1 MTALAGEG
9 RKMAGYDRD
18 FLRLLTDKLNIV
30 EVASSYLHL
39 EKKGG
44 TYWACCPFHHEKTA
58 SFHVDENRQFYHCF
72 GCGASGNVIKLV
84 QELEN
89 VDFGDAVKLLAERA
103 NLPLPQSGFDG
114 ERTAELKRKRDTLL
128 KIMNDSAHFYL
139 DNLNSGKA
147 DAHIEYILKRG
158 IPANIVRSFG
168 LGASLNSQDLP
179 KFLLAKGYSRQDIV
193 DSGAVNEVEGRLSD
207 SQSGR
212 LIFPIINAFDEV
224 IAFGGRAI
232 RPTDFAKYKNTK
244 ETLIFNKSK
253 TLYNI
258 NKLKKAAPR
267 GRAERRHNGRG
278 LHGRALSLSGGVPQ
292 RGGKHGHFAH
302 SGAGAHDKALLHH
315 RAHKLRR
322 RRRRSEGQHAR
333 AGDTQKRGRGG
344 ARGAP
349 SRRARPDEVIK
360 QRGPEAYRACLDAA
374 MPLVDYKL
382 EVSRR
387 AHDLT
392 KPEEKLKYVGEA
404 LKVVRTAETAAER
417 EMMLKNLRD
426 ETGISFEA
434 LSRDLQQI
442 PAAPQEKGGDVP
454 KKPADTADAVLKA
467 SRFVVAAYLF
477 GARYTQDED
486 IDAVPFA
493 SDVHSLIA
501 GYVKSKAMLGEKI
514 TLSEIFDF
522 FDKDTPEYDE
532 LCRVLDLD
540 DGENLESEVSRKCF
554 FDCLRRLKA
563 ESIAQAIEEVKRQF
577 NAADDAESRS
587 RATALLQQLFEQKK
601 KIMSGDIR

>member
-258 NKLKKAAPR
+258 NKLKKLR
-267 GRAERRHNGRG
+267 RAGG
-278 LHGRALSLSGGVPQ
+278 LKDVIMVEGYMDALSLYQAGFRNVVASMGTSLTQEQARMIKRYCTTVLISYDGD
-292 RGGKHGHFAH
+292 
-302 SGAGAHDKALLHH
+302 GAGQKANMRGLEIL
-315 RAHKLRR
+315 K
-322 RRRRSEGQHAR
+322 SEGVEVR
-333 AGDTQKRGRGG
+333 VVPLPDGLD
-344 ARGAP
+344 
-349 SRRARPDEVIK
+349 PDEVIK

-454 KKPADTADAVLKA
+454 EEARRHRRRRVEGLAFRGCGISFRRALYAGRGHRRRAVRKRRPFAHSGIRQKQGDARRKDNAQRNIRLLRQGHARIRRTVPRARPRRRRKSGERSFAQVLFRLPPQTEGRKHCASYRGSKKAVQC
-467 SRFVVAAYLF
+467 SRRCRKPQPGNGAVAATF
-477 GARYTQDED
+477 
-486 IDAVPFA
+486 
-493 SDVHSLIA
+493 
-501 GYVKSKAMLGEKI
+501 
-514 TLSEIFDF
+514 
-522 FDKDTPEYDE
+522 
-532 LCRVLDLD
+532 
-540 DGENLESEVSRKCF
+540 
-554 FDCLRRLKA
+554 
-563 ESIAQAIEEVKRQF
+563 
-577 NAADDAESRS
+577 
-587 RATALLQQLFEQKK
+587 
-601 KIMSGDIR
+601 